1 MRLQI
6 AASRTNIGT
15 VINLLYAALG
25 ICWWRFE
32 STLASQI
39 TIAHYRF
46 APSAYGL
53 LCKLQ
58 SNDCRVTNICARYSW
73 IFNWYWYAYSS
84 WLSIIIESKLIL
96 STGFLY
102 YVYMGMLAVF
112 CTNAINILAGINGL
126 EAGQSLIIAIS
137 IIIFNVIE
145 IVQDLNNRHEHEFS
159 LNIVM
164 PYFAT
169 SLALFFQNR

>member
-1 MRLQI
+1 
-6 AASRTNIGT
+6 
-15 VINLLYAALG
+15 
-25 ICWWRFE
+25 
-32 STLASQI
+32 
-39 TIAHYRF
+39 
-46 APSAYGL
+46 
-53 LCKLQ
+53 
-58 SNDCRVTNICARYSW
+58 
-73 IFNWYWYAYSS
+73 
-84 WLSIIIESKLIL
+84 
-96 STGFLY
+96 
-102 YVYMGMLAVF
+102 MGMLAVF